1 MATAGIMS
9 TRIKNVF
16 DGRDW
21 KSFAGRIGP
30 KITFI
35 MGILF
40 LIEGITRISLMFWFY
55 QDTPLILMC
64 GILAI
69 AGVLLGLKG
78 YNYARFLCLIAGIL
92 AIVGLMI
99 YTLNFGFRFV
109 LTMFAILLP
118 VAYFL
123 FFLDKIL
130 IFLLIFGG
138 ILSAISGESF
148 LSFYKARNDLNPS
161 QESKLDIPFCPDCG
175 KKVLPASKFCINC
188 GKRFNGLDKS
198 A

>member
-1 MATAGIMS
+1 MS

-40 LIEGITRISLMFWFY
+40 LIEAITRISLLFWFY
-55 QDTPLILMC
+55 QDTPLILIC

-69 AGVLLGLKG
+69 SGVLLGLKG

-92 AIVGLMI
+92 AIVGFI
-99 YTLNFGFRFV
+99 IFYVAFPFRFV
-109 LTMFAILLP
+109 LTLFAIILP
-118 VAYFL
+118 VVYFL
-123 FFLDKIL
+123 AFINLFSPF
-130 IFLLIFGG
+130 IFLIGG
-138 ILSAISGESF
+138 ILSAFSGESF
-148 LSFYKARNDLNPS
+148 LSSYKKRRDLNPI
-161 QESKLDIPFCPDCG
+161 QGSKMKILFCPDCG
-175 KKVLPASKFCINC
+175 KKMLPASKFCINC
-188 GKRFNGLDKS
+188 GKQVNG
-198 A
+198 